1 MGEFIA
7 FLRSCSSHFQSL
19 FYRNA
24 AYFTSNHRDLRGAP
38 SQMQAIDNSPV
49 NYVFISNSSTALLIS
64 DNHTQTKPTENF
76 NSNRTL
82 NHQLDQHT
90 NNSRCEQDKEL

>member
-1 MGEFIA
+1 
-7 FLRSCSSHFQSL
+7 
-19 FYRNA
+19 
-24 AYFTSNHRDLRGAP
+24 
-38 SQMQAIDNSPV
+38 V

-64 DNHTQTKPTENF
+64 DSHTQTKPTENF

-90 NNSRCEQDKEL
+90 NNSRCEQAKEL